1 MYSREQRKDN
11 MDLSTAAMG
20 RYGRDASGM
29 PPTGYLRHWHDH
41 QQTSPAIVHWKST
54 FMIQYRY
61 FRFHSVCVSEQ
72 GEFTKAFEANHMIF
86 QTRWRINWLK
96 YFYCINVNEYNF
108 RIQLIYPQTEISK
121 MYVKW
126 STVTRSFLLMED

>member
-54 FMIQYRY
+54 FMIQYIALL
-61 FRFHSVCVSEQ
+61 FSIPQCVCER
-72 GEFTKAFEANHMIF
+72 
-86 QTRWRINWLK
+86 TRGV
-96 YFYCINVNEYNF
+96 Y
-108 RIQLIYPQTEISK
+108 
-121 MYVKW
+121 
-126 STVTRSFLLMED
+126 